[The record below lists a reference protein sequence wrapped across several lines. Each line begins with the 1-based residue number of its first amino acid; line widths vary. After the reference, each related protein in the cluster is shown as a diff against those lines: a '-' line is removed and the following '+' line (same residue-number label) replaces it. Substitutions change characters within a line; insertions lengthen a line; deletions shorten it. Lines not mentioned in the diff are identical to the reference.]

1 MDNENA
7 RQRVFSR
14 RLALIAGLKI
24 AGLGAL
30 GGRLYYLQVTES
42 DKYATL
48 AEDNRINM
56 RLLAPV
62 RGLIVDRAGVSLAAN
77 EQNFRAVVVPERAG
91 DIETALKRFAQFV
104 PLTETDLRRIV
115 REIGRRPSFMAA
127 TVREN
132 LSWEEVSLVEL
143 NAPDLPGFSI
153 DEGQIRTYPF
163 AAVMSHVIGY
173 VGRVSESELNGDPV
187 LSLPGFRI
195 GKGGIERQHEA
206 ALRGAGG
213 RQRLEVN
220 ALGRVIRE
228 LDGDVGQQG
237 REIQLT
243 IDIGLQG
250 YAMQRLAQERSA
262 AAVVIDTVS
271 GEIYAMAS
279 SPSFDPNLFTR
290 GISAEIWE
298 ELLSDPAAPLTNK
311 TITGQYAPGSTF
323 KMMTLLAGLD
333 SGAIDANF
341 RAFCPGHLDLG
352 SHRFHCWRRGGHGT
366 VGIVDSLKHSC
377 DVFYYE
383 LSKRVG
389 IDRIAAMARIFGL
402 GGRLGLDL
410 PSERPG
416 LIPDRQWKR
425 ANYNKAWL
433 PGETLNASIGQGYV
447 LATPL
452 QLAVMAARIA
462 SGYAVQPHLT
472 RQIEGQPPARDKF
485 APLPLHAEHLALARK
500 GMEAVMGVGGTAY
513 QARITEAGMAMAG
526 KTGTAQ
532 VRRITMAERNS
543 GVRKN
548 EDLPW
553 NRRDHALFVAYAPVG
568 NPRYAC
574 AVVVEHGGGGSTV
587 AGPIARDI
595 MIDCQR
601 RDPANTTVA

>member
-1 MDNENA
+1 MDHENA

-14 RLALIAGLKI
+14 RLALLAGLKLL
-24 AGLGAL
+24 GLGAL
-30 GGRLYYLQVTES
+30 GGRLYYLQVVES

-62 RGLIVDRAGVSLAAN
+62 RGLIVDRNGISLANN
-77 EQNFRAVVVPERAG
+77 EQNFRVVVVPERAG
-91 DIETALKRFAQFV
+91 DIEAALKRFAQYV
-104 PLTETDLRRIV
+104 PLSDTDLRRIV
-115 REIGRRPSFMAA
+115 REVSRRPSFMPA

-132 LSWEEVSLVEL
+132 LTWEEVSLVEL
-143 NAPDLPGFSI
+143 SAPELPGFSI
-153 DEGQIRTYPF
+153 DEGQIRTYPY
-163 AAVMSHVIGY
+163 ASVMSHVIGY
-173 VGRVSESELNGDPV
+173 VGRVSETELSGDPV
-187 LSLPGFRI
+187 LALPGFRI
-195 GKGGIERQHEA
+195 GKGGIERQHETP
-206 ALRGAGG
+206 LRGTAG
-213 RQRLEVN
+213 RTRLEVN

-228 LDGDVGQQG
+228 LDGDIGTQG
-237 REIQLT
+237 REVKLT
-243 IDIGLQG
+243 IDIGLQS

-262 AAVVIDTVS
+262 SAVVIDTVT

-298 ELLSDPAAPLTNK
+298 ELLSDPASPLTNK

-333 SGAIDANF
+333 SGIIDAGY
-341 RAFCPGHLDLG
+341 RAFCPGHIDLG
-352 SHRFHCWRRGGHGT
+352 SHRFHCWQKGGHGT
-366 VGIVDSLKHSC
+366 VDIVDSLKHSC

-383 LSKRVG
+383 LSKRIG
-389 IDRIAAMARIFGL
+389 IDRIAGMARQFGL
-402 GGRLGLDL
+402 GQRLGLDL

-452 QLAVMAARIA
+452 QLAVMTARLA

-472 RQIEGQPPARDKF
+472 KQIQGLPPERDRF
-485 APLPLHAEHLALARK
+485 APLPIRPEHLALARK

-513 QARITEAGMAMAG
+513 KARILEQSMAMAG

-532 VRRITMAERNS
+532 VRRITMAERS
-543 GVRKN
+543 TGVRKN

-553 NRRDHALFVAYAPVG
+553 NRRDHALFVAYAPIG
-568 NPRYAC
+568 NPRYA
-574 AVVVEHGGGGSTV
+574 AAIVVEHGGGGSAV

-601 RDPANTTVA
+601 RDPANIKVA